1 MNENTAKLNM
11 LRKEIETCSDN
22 EADAIIKN
30 AEAEAAEV
38 LEELE
43 KKLEAEQGGNI
54 RRITDA
60 FRNDEKKRVS
70 EARFSEGRR
79 VLMHRGKL
87 VDEFF
92 GEVEEKLKLK
102 TAAPEY
108 KAYLLGCIKKAEGML
123 TLDEGVRVL
132 CREADIA
139 DVNVAIKGYSCTLEA
154 DNSIKF
160 GGIRVSCPEKGI
172 VIDLTLDS
180 ALENERENFSSLKEM
195 QI

>member
-54 RRITDA
+54 RRITEA
-60 FRNDEKKRVS
+60 FRSDEKKRVS
-70 EARFSEGRR
+70 ETRFSEGRR
-79 VLMHRGKL
+79 VLMHRGRL

-92 GEVEEKLKLK
+92 GEVEEGLKLK
-102 TAAPEY
+102 AASPEY
-108 KAYLLGCIKKAEGML
+108 KTYLLGCIKKAGEML
-123 TLDEGVRVL
+123 TLDNSVKIF
-132 CREADIA
+132 CREADMPA
-139 DVNVAIKGYSCTLEA
+139 VNEALKGYSCTSEA
-154 DNSIKF
+154 DNRIKF
-160 GGIRVSCPEKGI
+160 GGMRVSCPEKGVI
-172 VIDLTLDS
+172 IDLTLDS